1 MRVLVLMRGAMGCG
15 KSTFIKE
22 RGWEPYT
29 LCADNIRMLAQSPVL
44 DVDGN
49 PTISQQND
57 KVTWRILFELL
68 ENRMKR
74 GDFTVIDATNTKTV
88 EMNRY
93 KKLADKYRYRIYC
106 IDMTDVPIEVAKER
120 NRQRDPLKFVPEAA
134 IDRAYARFANQKIPS
149 GITVLKPNE
158 TDKILYQPIDLSSY
172 DKVHV
177 VIFMGV
183 IQRLSSLWIHRILT
197 AMNILSSLEIILT
210 VELNWAKR

>member
-22 RGWEPYT
+22 HGWEPYT

-57 KVTWRILFELL
+57 KVTWRILFKLL

-106 IDMTDVPIEVAKER
+106 IDMTDVPIEVA
-120 NRQRDPLKFVPEAA
+120 
-134 IDRAYARFANQKIPS
+134 
-149 GITVLKPNE
+149 
-158 TDKILYQPIDLSSY
+158 TDSAT
-172 DKVHV
+172 
-177 VIFMGV
+177 
-183 IQRLSSLWIHRILT
+183 R
-197 AMNILSSLEIILT
+197 
-210 VELNWAKR
+210 